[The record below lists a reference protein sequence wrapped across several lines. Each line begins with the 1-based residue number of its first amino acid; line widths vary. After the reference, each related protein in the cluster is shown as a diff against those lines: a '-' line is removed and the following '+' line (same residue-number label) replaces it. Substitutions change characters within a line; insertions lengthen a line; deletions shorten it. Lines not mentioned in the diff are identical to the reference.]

1 MLMVEIFLSTGA
13 MKCLRAT
20 PSCSS
25 KDKDISDYQSNRITA
40 LFAVTE
46 KRVSAEPGCKNR
58 NRNSQLSR
66 WLRTLTSG
74 FLLLINVC
82 E

>member
-25 KDKDISDYQSNRITA
+25 KDKDISDYQLNRITA

-46 KRVSAEPGCKNR
+46 KRVRADPGCYFK
-58 NRNSQLSR
+58 
-66 WLRTLTSG
+66 TSG
-74 FLLLINVC
+74 TSSPSRRAEIA
-82 E
+82 